1 MWTGEKG
8 WDVASRER
16 QVVKVGMVNVLVN
29 LALAVTKIVL
39 GRITNSIAIT
49 LDGVN
54 SLTDGFSSVLTI
66 MGTKIA
72 QKAPDHKHPF
82 GYGRV
87 EYLTSFTVAA
97 LIIAAGAS
105 SLNSAINS
113 ITDGATS
120 SYSTVALVLI
130 GVASVTKAALGI
142 YTRRA
147 GNMLDSDPLRANGTD
162 SLLDS
167 VVSASTLVAAIL
179 HVAFGISIESYLAAI
194 ISILIIKSGI
204 EILVETS
211 SKILGE
217 RQDPS
222 FITKVEKVARSVD
235 GVKLVSGIVL
245 TDYGPSRRGGSLH
258 VTVDANM
265 TISEFDEIARE
276 VHRRVMKECGVNLIS
291 VGVYPAKEA
300 DGESRK
306 WRAKVARLLWSH
318 EHVIEVRGL
327 YLDPERKACR
337 FDAVADYSVK
347 DVRELKKEL
356 RAICEEALPG
366 YEVEPRVL
374 TQIGD

>member
-1 MWTGEKG
+1 
-8 WDVASRER
+8 
-16 QVVKVGMVNVLVN
+16 MVNVLVN

-39 GRITNSIAIT
+39 GRITQSIAIT

-54 SLTDGFSSVLTI
+54 SLADSFSSVLTI
-66 MGTKIA
+66 VGTKLA
-72 QKAPDHKHPF
+72 QKPADYKHPF

-105 SLNSAINS
+105 SLNSAVGAIS
-113 ITDGATS
+113 VGITST
-120 SYSTVALVLI
+120 YSTTALIII
-130 GVASVTKAALGI
+130 GVASVTKGVLGL
-142 YTRRA
+142 YTRSA
-147 GNMLDSDPLRANGTD
+147 GKRLGSSPLVANGTD

-167 VVSASTLVAAIL
+167 IVSASTLAAALINIT
-179 HVAFGISIESYLAAI
+179 FGIAIESYLAAI
-194 ISILIIKSGI
+194 ISLLIIKSGI

-276 VHRRVMKECGVNLIS
+276 VHHRVAKECGVNLIS
-291 VGVYPAKEA
+291 VGVYPAKET
-300 DGESRK
+300 DNESRK

-327 YLDPERKACR
+327 YLDMEQKTCR
-337 FDAVADYSVK
+337 FDAVADYSVR
-347 DVRELKKEL
+347 DVSALKKEL
-356 RAICEEALPG
+356 RTICEEALPD
-366 YEVEPRVL
+366 YEIEPRVL
-374 TQIGD
+374 TGLGD